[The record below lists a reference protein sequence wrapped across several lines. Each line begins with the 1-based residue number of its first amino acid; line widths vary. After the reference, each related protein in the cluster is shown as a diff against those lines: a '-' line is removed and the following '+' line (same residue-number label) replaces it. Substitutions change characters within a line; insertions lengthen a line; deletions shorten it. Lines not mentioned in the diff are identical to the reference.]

1 MKGSE
6 LAVKILIL
14 AACNPSNLEQ
24 QRRVRVRT
32 RERTLPRRSCKH
44 GPLLEELTPNSNT
57 RERVNLPDVKV
68 WLPY

>member
-1 MKGSE
+1 MEPKPAMKIRTSRS
-6 LAVKILIL
+6 
-14 AACNPSNLEQ
+14 CNPSNLEQ